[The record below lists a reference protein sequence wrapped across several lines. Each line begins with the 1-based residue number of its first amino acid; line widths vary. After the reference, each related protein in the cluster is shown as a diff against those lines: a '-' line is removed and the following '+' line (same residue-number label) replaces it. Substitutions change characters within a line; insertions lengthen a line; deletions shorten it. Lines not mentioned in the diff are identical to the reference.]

1 MLKNLL
7 SRTRNEDGFTLIEL
21 LVVILVIGI
30 LSAIAV
36 PVFLNQRT
44 KANEASI
51 KSDLKNAAS
60 VMETE
65 LVSNKNAYPSAL
77 PESVKTTDGVKLTL
91 ADAAVS
97 KEDEAGWVTFNATPK
112 YISATE
118 DIKLKMRI
126 EGNSL
131 WYVSDR
137 EASDKVYFQ
146 TTLKCTDSANNTTL
160 NESWTV
166 STSARGSNIC
176 QNGGKISDIVSVTT
190 VPQSDSYMSIFKG
203 YQLRENMTIYPSGQ
217 GLNSDAKPADN
228 KGFCIEGYHD
238 NKKDLVWKYDS
249 LNGGLAQGKCDS

>member
-126 EGNSL
+126 DGNNL
-131 WYVSDR
+131 WYVSDQ
-137 EASDKVYFQ
+137 SLPNQIMFKVN
-146 TTLKCTDSANNTTL
+146 LKCEDSTHNMAL
-160 NESWTV
+160 NEGWSV
-166 STSARGSNIC
+166 STSERRTNIC
-176 QNGGKISDIVSVTT
+176 QKSGKISNILSVSVS
-190 VPQSDSYMSIFKG
+190 PQPDSYMSIFTG
-203 YQLRENMTIYPSGQ
+203 YQIKETMTLYPSGQ

-249 LNGGLAQGKCDS
+249 LNGGLAQGKCKS